1 MAPFKVIILF
11 QFYPLLLILPFFLQ
25 TASTFSHKIPR
36 LSPYHKETLILRNPD
51 DHSFSQSAISK
62 DFKTYFY
69 TQTLDHFNYAP
80 QSFATFKQR
89 YVINYKHWG
98 GPKFNSPILA
108 YLGAEEPL
116 DDDLGVI
123 GFLNDSAPYFK
134 SLSVYIEHR
143 YYGKSIPFGSM
154 EEAMK
159 NDTTRGYFNSAQ
171 AIADYAEILL
181 HIKKNLSAHNS
192 PIIVVGGSYGGM
204 LASWFRLKY
213 PHIALGALAS
223 SAPILYFDN
232 ITPQNGY
239 YSIVTK
245 DFKEASKHCYETIRQ
260 SWVEIDKVASQPSGL
275 TILSQRFKTCSHL
288 NSSGELKDFL
298 DSMYATA
305 AQYNAPP
312 NYPVTMVC
320 KGIDGAPK
328 EADILGRIFAGI
340 VSYRGNQ
347 TCYDTNYYNYPSE
360 TSIGWRWQVSNIGNL
375 RPASDNKAT
384 GLNLEARK
392 GPSIDHT
399 YWAPNGP
406 ISLSSA
412 QAKYITHVRLSHENV
427 GSKEFQDI
435 KLVLN
440 RFGSNIIFSNGLRD
454 PYSSGGVLEDLSQS
468 VVAVT
473 TTNGS
478 HCLDILPAAKTD
490 PEWLVM
496 QRNTELKIIEGW
508 LTTYYSDLHALF
520 ITKCMPCS

>member
-51 DHSFSQSAISK
+51 DHRFSQSAISK

-98 GPKFNSPILA
+98 GPKSNSPILA

-134 SLSVYIEHR
+134 SLSVYIEYFICWIMVYNDILQTFAAALWHR
-143 YYGKSIPFGSM
+143 CCDGI
-154 EEAMK
+154 
-159 NDTTRGYFNSAQ
+159 T
-171 AIADYAEILL
+171 L
-181 HIKKNLSAHNS
+181 
-192 PIIVVGGSYGGM
+192 

-245 DFKEASKHCYETIRQ
+245 DFKEVSRNCYQTIRK
-260 SWVEIDKVASQPSGL
+260 SWAEIDKVASQPSGL
-275 TILSQRFKTCSHL
+275 SILSQRFKTCSHL

-328 EADILGRIFAGI
+328 EADILGRIFAGV
-340 VSYRGNQ
+340 VSFRGNQ

-360 TSIGWRWQVSNIGNL
+360 TSIGWRW
-375 RPASDNKAT
+375 
-384 GLNLEARK
+384 
-392 GPSIDHT
+392 
-399 YWAPNGP
+399 
-406 ISLSSA
+406 
-412 QAKYITHVRLSHENV
+412 
-427 GSKEFQDI
+427 QDI

-454 PYSSGGVLEDLSQS
+454 PYSSGGALGDLSES
-468 VVAVT
+468 IVAVT

-490 PEWLVM
+490 PQWLVR
-496 QRNTELKIIEGW
+496 QKKHR
-508 LTTYYSDLHALF
+508 A
-520 ITKCMPCS
+520 